1 MTARDPLARVAA
13 KPRPEDWRD
22 DDAMTLAEAVAVFYP
37 QGPLTVSSLRT
48 EIRKGRLLA
57 AEVAGRLYV
66 TPARLKGL
74 FEPRTDP
81 WLVDQKAPGSISGKV
96 APTGGPTTS
105 GSSVTD
111 RKKSAQ
117 AALQAA
123 LRTLNKPSPNTSLR
137 NGRRTP
143 SGLTAAPVT
152 RPTFS

>member
-1 MTARDPLARVAA
+1 MSRRDPIARVAA

-57 AEVAGRLYV
+57 VQVAGRLYV

-74 FEPRTDP
+74 FEPRADP
-81 WLVDQKAPGSISGKV
+81 WHVDQKAPGCILGK
-96 APTGGPTTS
+96 AASTGGLTTS

-111 RKKSAQ
+111 RRKSAQ

-137 NGRRTP
+137 NGHQTP
-143 SGLTAAPVT
+143 SALIAAPAT